1 MNKHTLITKEKI
13 AFDTYGGK
21 EVVINTLE
29 PPQSEEE
36 ESAVL
41 LELGEEYAFL
51 NHGDI
56 DNLIKALTTAKLLNE
71 IRDS

>member
-1 MNKHTLITKEKI
+1 MNKYSLITKDVI
-13 AFDTYGGK
+13 AFDTHGGK
-21 EVVINTLE
+21 GIAVNTLE

-51 NHGDI
+51 NHSDI
-56 DNLIKALTTAKLLNE
+56 DNLIKALTAAKLLNE

>member
-1 MNKHTLITKEKI
+1 MNKYRLITKDVI

-21 EVVINTLE
+21 GITVNTLE

-41 LELGEEYAFL
+41 LEVGKEYAFL
-51 NHGDI
+51 NHDDI
-56 DNLIKALTTAKLLNE
+56 DNLIKALTAAKLLNE
-71 IRDS
+71 IRNS